1 MFCHQQNIFTIVRC
15 CVYSSWSSGSLFQH
29 TSLQVWVFNFHQM
42 VGYSSLRHNNIL
54 ISVKKTVIFLLAL
67 SLNISVDTKQVS
79 LAIKIFVLPHLSQL
93 PTSNGLS
100 LLPACLHLLSGLG
113 KTSTL
118 TGFAM
123 GMLSWTFSSCRPWPQ
138 AWTANVNSTWQD
150 SEKWRSFTSLLSLLF
165 FTSFYYIWLSTKV

>member
-1 MFCHQQNIFTIVRC
+1 
-15 CVYSSWSSGSLFQH
+15 
-29 TSLQVWVFNFHQM
+29 M
-42 VGYSSLRHNNIL
+42 VGYSSVRHNNIL

-67 SLNISVDTKQVS
+67 SLNISVDTKVS

-100 LLPACLHLLSGLG
+100 LLPACLHLLSALG

-123 GMLSWTFSSCRPWPQ
+123 GMLS
-138 AWTANVNSTWQD
+138 
-150 SEKWRSFTSLLSLLF
+150 
-165 FTSFYYIWLSTKV
+165 